1 MVTSIAFHMS
11 NINSRIHRIC
21 LKIQRYNFQCQHYIV
36 PLRII
41 FLSSLRKHQ
50 GIVFLTFIVR
60 IEPCLWVQ
68 SIALMD
74 ITDKVELKVVKKRVA
89 NSRPFFPILHTPHVQ
104 KCGDCYIILAKVL
117 CLRSIGIIVEVEVK
131 LKRNIVFQVAII

>member
-41 FLSSLRKHQ
+41 FLSTLRKHQ

-74 ITDKVELKVVKKRVA
+74 ITDKVELKVVEKKSCKQSSIFSNLAYSPRTEVWRLLYYSSQSTLLEIYRD
-89 NSRPFFPILHTPHVQ
+89 N
-104 KCGDCYIILAKVL
+104 CG
-117 CLRSIGIIVEVEVK
+117 S
-131 LKRNIVFQVAII
+131 